1 MNGYMDQVFDRL
13 LMYSMIRLIDHV
25 LDKLMN
31 GYMDRGF
38 DRLIQNASDLVFY
51 RLID

>member
-1 MNGYMDQVFDRL
+1 MNGYMDRGFDRL

-31 GYMDRGF
+31 GYMDQEF
-38 DRLIQNASDLVFY
+38 DRLINDSADRF
-51 RLID
+51 

>member
-31 GYMDRGF
+31 GYMDQEF
-38 DRLIQNASDLVFY
+38 DRLINDSADRF
-51 RLID
+51 

>member
-38 DRLIQNASDLVFY
+38 DRLINDSADRF
-51 RLID
+51 

>member
-1 MNGYMDQVFDRL
+1 
-13 LMYSMIRLIDHV
+13 LIDHV